1 MLLLIILSRM
11 VLKRFMSLKKATK
24 LPQLCTTN
32 FEQPFNLK
40 ILGGYTGTGK
50 TEILH
55 SLKKGQ
61 QVIDL
66 EGLANHRGSAF
77 GGIDLPPQPTTNNFK
92 TICFL

>member
-1 MLLLIILSRM
+1 
-11 VLKRFMSLKKATK
+11 LKEKATK
-24 LPQLCTTN
+24 LSAIMYYN
-32 FEQPFNLK
+32 FEPLNLK

-61 QVIDL
+61 QVDL

-77 GGIDLPPQPTTNNFK
+77 GGTFRHSQQQYK
-92 TICFL
+92 TICFLVQSLNPTLPIWVG

>member
-1 MLLLIILSRM
+1 LS
-11 VLKRFMSLKKATK
+11 SS
-24 LPQLCTTN
+24 P
-32 FEQPFNLK
+32 NLK

-66 EGLANHRGSAF
+66 EGLANHRGSALV
-77 GGIDLPPQPTTNNFK
+77 DRPSATANNNFQNNL
-92 TICFL
+92 FS